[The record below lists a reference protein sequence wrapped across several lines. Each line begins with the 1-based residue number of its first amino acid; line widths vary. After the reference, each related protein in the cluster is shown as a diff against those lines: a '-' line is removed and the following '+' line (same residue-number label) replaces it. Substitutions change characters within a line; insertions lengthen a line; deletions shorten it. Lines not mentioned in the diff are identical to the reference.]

1 MSAAN
6 NKRDLKNYFSSYEG
20 LPFEKHQE
28 EFRRRALIKKLS
40 EYNFQTASEIGCG
53 RNSLFEFWQ
62 PAHLA
67 QTIEPI
73 PEFLNMAESSLE
85 KKKVNW
91 RAFLGRAEDF
101 HNFSNLQLSDI
112 TILSSILHEVENP
125 QEFLSSC
132 MKITLPGGYLVVI
145 VTNKHSIHRLLGVH
159 YGFQEST
166 NSKTQTEIE
175 MQQSHGAY
183 SMNELRDE
191 MELAGLEVISMETI
205 FPKLFPHSQMATLIA
220 SGVITEDFLK
230 SMEDLAFWL
239 PEIGSEILAVAR
251 IR

>member
-1 MSAAN
+1 MSGAK
-6 NKRDLKNYFSSYEG
+6 NKRDLRNYFSSYEE

-40 EYNFQTASEIGCG
+40 EYNFQIASEIGCG

-62 PAHLA
+62 PASLA

-73 PEFLNMAESSLE
+73 PEFLNLAEISLRGV
-85 KKKVNW
+85 KLNW
-91 RAFLGRAEDF
+91 KAFLGRAEDS
-101 HNFSNLQLSDI
+101 HKFSNLELSNV

-125 QEFLSSC
+125 QELLSSC
-132 MKITLPGGYLVVI
+132 LEITLPGGYLAVV
-145 VTNKHSIHRLLGVH
+145 VTNKNSIHRLLGVH

-183 SMNELRDE
+183 SMDELRS
-191 MELAGLEVISMETI
+191 ELETAGLELISMETI
-205 FPKLFPHSQMATLIA
+205 FPKLFPHSRMATLIE
-220 SGVITEDFLK
+220 SGVITEEFLK
-230 SMEDLAFWL
+230 FMESLAVWL

-251 IR
+251 KP

>member
-1 MSAAN
+1 MSGTK
-6 NKRDLKNYFSSYEG
+6 NKRDLRNYLSSYEE

-28 EFRRRALIKKLS
+28 EYRRRALIKKLS
-40 EYNFQTASEIGCG
+40 EYNFQIASEVGCG

-62 PAHLA
+62 PAKLA

-73 PEFLNMAESSLE
+73 PEFLNLAESSL
-85 KKKVNW
+85 KDLKLNW
-91 RAFLGRAEDF
+91 KSFLGRAEDSRK
-101 HNFSNLQLSDI
+101 FSNLEPSNV

-125 QEFLSSC
+125 QELLSSC
-132 MKITLPGGYLVVI
+132 LEITLPGGYLVVI

-183 SMNELRDE
+183 SVNELKDE
-191 MELAGLEVISMETI
+191 LELAGLEVISMDTI
-205 FPKLFPHSQMATLIA
+205 FPKLFPHSQMANLIA

-239 PEIGSEILAVAR
+239 PEVGSEILAVAR
-251 IR
+251 KL